1 MIFLLRILA
10 AFAPAALKR
19 RELQKL
25 FRVTA
30 SAFDCALPALV
41 GLSFGECLSE
51 FARFTRS
58 EAVKLYAPGGDIEGA
73 RERLFHGGRT
83 LGERIR
89 GICRIATGDQAVSA
103 MRILYRA
110 IGIDARFE
118 GSVMTVSRCYFSSGY
133 SPDTCSVLSALDDG
147 IFTGLS
153 GGERLRFI
161 RRLTDGSAC
170 CRADIITGGECR

>member
-30 SAFDCALPALV
+30 SAFDCALPALA

-170 CRADIITGGECR
+170 CHAEIIPVGERI

>member
-10 AFAPAALKR
+10 AFAPAALKK
-19 RELQKL
+19 REMQHL
-25 FRVTA
+25 FRISA
-30 SAFDCALPALV
+30 SAFGCAVPCIAALSY
-41 GLSFGECLSE
+41 GQSLSE

-58 EAVKLYAPGGDIEGA
+58 EAVKLYSPGGDIEGA

-170 CRADIITGGECR
+170 CHAEIIPVGERI